1 MLIRR
6 GCVQGRMHA
15 ESLQSC
21 LTRAGSSVPGVL
33 QAKILEWVVMP
44 APVALP
50 DSGVKPAS
58 LMCSAWAGRFFT
70 PVTPGKLLVP

>member
-1 MLIRR
+1 
-6 GCVQGRMHA
+6 MHA

-21 LTRAGSSVPGVL
+21 PTWAGSSVPGAL

-58 LMCSAWAGRFFT
+58 LMSSAWVGGFFT